1 MPELK
6 RISRQHTRQL
16 AQPFFWPVRVYYED
30 TDAAGVVFYANYL
43 RYFERARTEW
53 LRAQGFEQPD
63 LAAQYQ
69 VVFVVRAISVEYLQP
84 ARFNEALQI
93 SVELEHVGASQ
104 ITMSQQACRG
114 GEVLVEA
121 RVRLACV
128 SQRDMKPVRMPEPLS
143 TKISEITT

>member
-1 MPELK
+1 
-6 RISRQHTRQL
+6 
-16 AQPFFWPVRVYYED
+16 
-30 TDAAGVVFYANYL
+30 
-43 RYFERARTEW
+43 
-53 LRAQGFEQPD
+53 
-63 LAAQYQ
+63 
-69 VVFVVRAISVEYLQP
+69 VVFVVRAITVEYLQP

-104 ITMSQQACRG
+104 ITMSQQARRD

-143 TKISEITT
+143 EKISEITT